1 MAEAG
6 AATQV
11 EAAAERLAFFKLIV
25 PDADEAARFYAE
37 VLGMDCADRIDT
49 PRFRERMMVTPGGAF
64 TLVLMEWTDGRANN
78 QGTAHGPVGFYAD
91 DLDAAA
97 ARIEA
102 AGGRIANGPFSM
114 GAARILFMTTPHG
127 HEIELIERGGAGDR

>member
-6 AATQV
+6 AATRV

-25 PDADEAARFYAE
+25 PDADKAARFYAE
-37 VLGMDCADRIDT
+37 ALGMACADRIDT
-49 PRFRERMMVTPGGAF
+49 PRFRERMMVSPVGSF
-64 TLVLMEWTDGRANN
+64 TLVLMEWTDGRAIT
-78 QGTAHGPVGFYAD
+78 QGTAHGPVGFNVD

-97 ARIEA
+97 VRIEA
-102 AGGRIANGPFSM
+102 AGGRIANGPFSL

-127 HEIELIERGGAGDR
+127 HEIELVERGGAGDR